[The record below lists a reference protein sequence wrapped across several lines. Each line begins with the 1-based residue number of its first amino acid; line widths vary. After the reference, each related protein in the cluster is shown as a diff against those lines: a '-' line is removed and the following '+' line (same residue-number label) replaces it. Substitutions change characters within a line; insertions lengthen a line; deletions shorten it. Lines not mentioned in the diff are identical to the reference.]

1 MSDLYCVRHGRG
13 RPVLVLHGGLGLDHT
28 CMRSLDRLGD
38 AAELI
43 YVDVPGNG
51 RSPAVSPQQTLEQ
64 VADVLDALR
73 TNLGIERW
81 TVLGNSYGAIIS
93 LVYALRHPA
102 SIESIIS
109 VGGAPSFEHAP
120 QVLATLDRR
129 GQPEAAAALMAAL
142 GQPVRDDAHFSDV
155 WMQVLPLYFH
165 AWEPRYRDA
174 FAETRWS
181 AAGYNRGNE
190 LLATYNIRAEL
201 PRIAVP
207 ALVVSG
213 DDDFI
218 MPAETCGAALASGI
232 PNAQH
237 AIISRSG
244 HFPFLEQPAAFD
256 AAVRDWISRPRSR

>member
-1 MSDLYCVRHGRG
+1 MSDLFHVRYGRG

-38 AAELI
+38 VAELI

-51 RSPAVSPQQTLEQ
+51 RSPACSPQQTLEQ
-64 VADVLDALR
+64 VADALDALR
-73 TNLGIERW
+73 AELGIERW

-93 LVYALRHPA
+93 LVYALRHA
-102 SIESIIS
+102 RSIESILP

-120 QVLATLDRR
+120 QVLGTLERR

-142 GQPVRDDAHFSDV
+142 GAPAPDDAYFADV
-155 WMQVLPLYFH
+155 WQKVLPLYFH
-165 AWEPRYRDA
+165 AWQPRYWDA
-174 FAETRWS
+174 FAQTRWS

-190 LLATYNIRAEL
+190 LLATYNIRGEL
-201 PRIAVP
+201 PRIEVP
-207 ALVVSG
+207 ALVISG

-218 MPAETCGAALASGI
+218 MPAETCGAVLASGI

-237 AIISRSG
+237 VIIAESG

-256 AAVRDWISRPRSR
+256 RAVRGWLAR